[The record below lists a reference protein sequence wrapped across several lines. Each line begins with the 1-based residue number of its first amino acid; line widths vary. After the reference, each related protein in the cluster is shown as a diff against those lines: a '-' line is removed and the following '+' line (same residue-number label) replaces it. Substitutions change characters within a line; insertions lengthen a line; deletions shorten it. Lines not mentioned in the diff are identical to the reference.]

1 VNKGAATRPPIVN
14 RKLKEAIMTEDIQR
28 HITLLKASARA
39 AKNITTILDPYELL
53 QRTVDI
59 ICDEF
64 GFYYAGVFFLD
75 DEKEY
80 AVLKAGRGEAGREMV
95 HAEHKLAVGGNSM
108 IGASIADRKGRIAL
122 DVGAEA
128 VFFEN
133 PHLPKTR
140 SEMALPLIMGEE
152 VIGALTVQSTE
163 EAAFHDEDIAALQ
176 TMADQLAIAIQNS
189 NLHRQAERRSRLL
202 KAANRVGKE
211 VTSIL
216 DLEKLLP
223 QTVNIICESYGLY
236 YAGVFLVDEAN
247 EYALLRA
254 GYGKAGKAMVADGH
268 KLKIGTDSMIGA
280 CIAMSEARIAL
291 DVGEE
296 HVHFKNPYLPHTRS
310 EMALPLIY
318 GNKVL
323 GAVTI
328 QSSEERAFSED
339 DITTLLTMAEHLAI
353 AINNAHLIDEL
364 KDAHNEILRN
374 KVFEALTTAS
384 TEAIHWIGNKALPI
398 SLTVARLREEIVTG
412 KVDLDSLKEDL
423 NMIAESAAQIT
434 QVKEQLIGA
443 VREQKPRSVLFADVL
458 QTAAHQRGI
467 AEKMLK
473 VSIEPGAAFVI
484 ADSTQLARA
493 LGNIL
498 QNAAEA
504 GAKSV
509 KVTVHLSEERGALE
523 IDIEDDGAGMDED
536 VLKKIWSP
544 FFTTRG
550 VEHHGLGLPASL
562 HVISQAQGRIDLVS
576 KIGKGTKVS
585 IFMPRGQAHDESIN
599 TGRIKNILLI
609 DDDDAW
615 AKLFT
620 EMLKETKVELTHSIE
635 LKKIPAVDLILVD
648 ENIASISLIDALL
661 ALSKAGLSSRTVV
674 VTSAIHPERVTQILR
689 GGVKDVIMK
698 PYSAG
703 EVSELLK

>member
-1 VNKGAATRPPIVN
+1 
-14 RKLKEAIMTEDIQR
+14 MTNDIQR
-28 HITLLKASARA
+28 HATLLKASARA

-75 DEKEY
+75 DAKQY
-80 AVLKAGRGEAGREMV
+80 AVLKAGRGEAGREMIN
-95 HAEHKLAVGGNSM
+95 AGHKLAVGGNSM
-108 IGASIADRKGRIAL
+108 IGASIANRQGRIAL

-140 SEMALPLIMGEE
+140 SEMALPLIVGEDI
-152 VIGALTVQSTE
+152 IGAVTVQSTE

-216 DLEKLLP
+216 DIEQLLS

-236 YAGVFLVDEAN
+236 YAGVFLLDSAG
-247 EYALLRA
+247 EYAVLRS

-268 KLKIGTDSMIGA
+268 KLKVGTDSMIGA
-280 CIAMSEARIAL
+280 CIAMNEARIAL

-296 HVHFKNPYLPHTRS
+296 RVHFKNPHLPHTRS
-310 EMALPLIY
+310 EMALPLVY
-318 GNKVL
+318 GGRAL

-339 DITTLLTMAEHLAI
+339 DITTLLTMAEHLAV
-353 AINNAHLIDEL
+353 AINNAHLVDEL
-364 KDAHNEILRN
+364 KEAHSEILRN

-384 TEAIHWIGNKALPI
+384 TEAIHWIGNKTLPI
-398 SLTVARLREEIVTG
+398 SLTIARLREEIAEG
-412 KVDLDSLKEDL
+412 KVDLESLKEDL
-423 NMIAESAAQIT
+423 DMIAESAAQIT

-443 VREQKPRSVLFADVL
+443 VREQRPRAVLFADVL
-458 QTAAHQRGI
+458 QTAAHQRDFS
-467 AEKMLK
+467 ADALK
-473 VSIEPGAAFVI
+473 VKIDPAVAYVI
-484 ADSTQLARA
+484 ADSTQLTRA
-493 LGNIL
+493 VGNIL

-509 KVTVHLSEERGALE
+509 TVSVHPTEERGVLE
-523 IDIEDDGAGMDED
+523 IDIEDDGSGMDED
-536 VLKKIWSP
+536 VMQKAWSP
-544 FFTTRG
+544 FFSTRG
-550 VEHHGLGLPASL
+550 VEHHGLGLPAAM
-562 HVISQAQGRIDLVS
+562 HVVSQAQGRIALVS
-576 KIGKGTKVS
+576 EKGKGTTVAF
-585 IFMPRGQAHDESIN
+585 FMPRGHANDEAIEAGSV
-599 TGRIKNILLI
+599 KNILLI
-609 DDDDAW
+609 DDNDDW
-615 AKLFT
+615 ANLFAKS
-620 EMLKETKVELTHSIE
+620 LKDTKVKLTQSTD
-635 LKKIPAVDLILVD
+635 LKKFADADLVLVD
-648 ENIASISLIDALL
+648 EHIASVSLTDVLS
-661 ALSKAGLSSRTVV
+661 ALSKAGLTSKTVIL
-674 VTSAIHPERVTQILR
+674 TAAINPERVTQFLR
-689 GGVKDVIMK
+689 DGVKDVTVK
-698 PYSAG
+698 PYSG
-703 EVSELLK
+703 SEISELLK

>member
-1 VNKGAATRPPIVN
+1 
-14 RKLKEAIMTEDIQR
+14 MTNDIQR
-28 HITLLKASARA
+28 HATLLKAAARA

-64 GFYYAGVFFLD
+64 GFYYAGVFLLD
-75 DEKEY
+75 DLKQY
-80 AVLKAGRGEAGREMV
+80 AVLKAGRGAAGKEMIN
-95 HAEHKLAVGGNSM
+95 AGHKLAIGGNSM
-108 IGASIADRKGRIAL
+108 IGASVANRQGRIAL
-122 DVGAEA
+122 DVGTEA

-140 SEMALPLIMGEE
+140 SEMALPLVVGDEA
-152 VIGALTVQSTE
+152 IGALTVQSIE

-202 KAANRVGKE
+202 KAANRVGRE

-216 DLEKLLP
+216 NLGELLP
-223 QTVNIICESYGLY
+223 HTVNIICEAYGLY
-236 YAGVFLVDEAN
+236 YAGVFLLDDAG
-247 EYALLRA
+247 EYAVLRA

-268 KLKIGTDSMIGA
+268 KLKVGTGSMIGA

-296 HVHFKNPYLPHTRS
+296 RVHFKNPHLPHTRS

-318 GNKVL
+318 GGKAL

-339 DITTLLTMAEHLAI
+339 DITTLLTMAEHLAV
-353 AINNAHLIDEL
+353 AINNAHLIEEL

-384 TEAIHWIGNKALPI
+384 TEAIHWIGNKTLPI
-398 SLTVARLREEIVTG
+398 SLTITRLREEIAEG
-412 KVDLDSLKEDL
+412 KVDLESLKEDL
-423 NMIAESAAQIT
+423 DMIAESAAQIT

-443 VREQKPRSVLFADVL
+443 VREQKPRPVLFADVL
-458 QTAAHQRGI
+458 QTAAHQRHLS
-467 AEKMLK
+467 EDMLK
-473 VSIEPGAAFVI
+473 VNIDPAVAYVI
-484 ADSTQLARA
+484 ADSTQLTRA

-504 GAKSV
+504 GAKTV
-509 KVTVHLSEERGALE
+509 NVTVQPTEERGILE
-523 IDIEDDGAGMDED
+523 IVIEDDGTGMDEE
-536 VLKKIWSP
+536 VMRKAWSP

-550 VEHHGLGLPASL
+550 VEHHGLGLPATM
-562 HVISQAQGRIDLVS
+562 HVISQAQGHITLVS
-576 KIGKGTKVS
+576 EAGKGTTVAM
-585 IFMPRGQAHDESIN
+585 FMPQGQSDHEAIEPGSV
-599 TGRIKNILLI
+599 KNILLI
-609 DDDDAW
+609 DDNDDW
-615 AKLFT
+615 SKLFA
-620 EMLKETKVELTHSIE
+620 ELLKETKIKLTQSTD
-635 LKKIPAVDLILVD
+635 LKNIPAADLILVD
-648 ENIASISLIDALL
+648 ENIVSVPLIDILS
-661 ALSKAGLSSRTVV
+661 ALSEAGLVSKTVIL
-674 VTSAIHPERVTQILR
+674 TAAINPERVTQELR
-689 GGVKDVIMK
+689 HGAKDVTLK
-698 PYSAG
+698 PYSG
-703 EVSELLK
+703 TEINDLLK

>member
-1 VNKGAATRPPIVN
+1 LQVSFNLPTFNP
-14 RKLKEAIMTEDIQR
+14 LKKEVTMTNDIQR
-28 HITLLKASARA
+28 HATLLKAAARA

-64 GFYYAGVFFLD
+64 GFYYAGVFLLD
-75 DEKEY
+75 DLKQY
-80 AVLKAGRGEAGREMV
+80 AVLKAGRGAAGKEMIN
-95 HAEHKLAVGGNSM
+95 AGHKLAIGGNSM
-108 IGASIADRKGRIAL
+108 IGASIANRQGRIAL

-140 SEMALPLIMGEE
+140 SEMALPLVVGDDA
-152 VIGALTVQSTE
+152 IGALTVQSTE

-216 DLEKLLP
+216 DLETLLP
-223 QTVNIICESYGLY
+223 HTVNIICEAYGLY
-236 YAGVFLVDEAN
+236 YAGVFLLDDAG
-247 EYALLRA
+247 EYAVLRA

-268 KLKIGTDSMIGA
+268 KLKVGTDSMIGA
-280 CIAMSEARIAL
+280 CIAMNEARIAL

-296 HVHFKNPYLPHTRS
+296 RVHFKNPHLPHTRS

-318 GNKVL
+318 GGKAL

-339 DITTLLTMAEHLAI
+339 DITTLLTMAEHLAV
-353 AINNAHLIDEL
+353 AINNARLIEEL

-384 TEAIHWIGNKALPI
+384 TEAIHWIGNKTLPI
-398 SLTVARLREEIVTG
+398 SLTITRLREEIAEG
-412 KVDLDSLKEDL
+412 KVDLESLKEDL
-423 NMIAESAAQIT
+423 DMIAESAAQIT

-443 VREQKPRSVLFADVL
+443 VREQKPRAVLFADVL
-458 QTAAHQRGI
+458 QTAAHQRDFSEN
-467 AEKMLK
+467 ALK
-473 VSIEPGAAFVI
+473 VKIDPAAAYVI
-484 ADSTQLARA
+484 ADSTQLTRA

-498 QNAAEA
+498 QNAAES

-509 KVTVHLSEERGALE
+509 AVSVRPTEERGMLE
-523 IDIEDDGAGMDED
+523 IVIEDDGAGMDEE
-536 VLKKIWSP
+536 VMRKAWSP

-550 VEHHGLGLPASL
+550 VGHHGLGLPAAM
-562 HVISQAQGRIDLVS
+562 HVISQAQGHLTLVS
-576 KIGKGTKVS
+576 EAGKGTTVAM
-585 IFMPRGQAHDESIN
+585 FMPRGHANDDPIE
-599 TGRIKNILLI
+599 TGSVKNILLI
-609 DDDDAW
+609 DDNDDWAILF
-615 AKLFT
+615 AKL
-620 EMLKETKVELTHSIE
+620 LKNTKVKLTQSTD
-635 LKKIPAVDLILVD
+635 LKKLPAADLILVD
-648 ENIASISLIDALL
+648 ENITSVPLTEALS
-661 ALSKAGLSSRTVV
+661 ALSKAGLIAKTVV
-674 VTSAIHPERVTQILR
+674 LTSAINPERVTKFLR
-689 GGVKDVIMK
+689 DGVKDVTLK
-698 PYSAG
+698 PYSG
-703 EVSELLK
+703 REISELLK

>member
-1 VNKGAATRPPIVN
+1 
-14 RKLKEAIMTEDIQR
+14 MTNDTHSER
-28 HITLLKASARA
+28 HTTLLKAAARA

-64 GFYYAGVFFLD
+64 GFYYAGVFLLD
-75 DEKEY
+75 DLKQY
-80 AVLKAGRGEAGREMV
+80 AVLKAGRGAAGREMIN
-95 HAEHKLAVGGNSM
+95 AGHKLAIGGNSM
-108 IGASIADRKGRIAL
+108 IGASIANRQGRIAL

-133 PHLPKTR
+133 PHLSKTR
-140 SEMALPLIMGEE
+140 SEMALPLVVGDEA
-152 VIGALTVQSTE
+152 IGALTVQSTE

-216 DLEKLLP
+216 DLENLLP
-223 QTVNIICESYGLY
+223 HTVNIICEAYGLY
-236 YAGVFLVDEAN
+236 YAGVFLLDDAG
-247 EYALLRA
+247 EYAVLRA
-254 GYGKAGKAMVADGH
+254 GYGKAGKAMVAVGH
-268 KLKIGTDSMIGA
+268 KLKVGTDSMIGA

-296 HVHFKNPYLPHTRS
+296 RVHFKNPHLPHTRS

-318 GNKVL
+318 GGKAL

-339 DITTLLTMAEHLAI
+339 DITTLLTMAEHLAV
-353 AINNAHLIDEL
+353 AINNARLIEEL

-384 TEAIHWIGNKALPI
+384 TEAIHWIGNKTLPI
-398 SLTVARLREEIVTG
+398 SLTITRLREEIAEG
-412 KVDLDSLKEDL
+412 KVDLESLKEDL
-423 NMIAESAAQIT
+423 DMIAESAAQIT

-443 VREQKPRSVLFADVL
+443 VREQKPRPVLFADVL
-458 QTAAHQRGI
+458 QTAAHQRHFS
-467 AEKMLK
+467 ENMLK
-473 VSIEPGAAFVI
+473 VNIDPSVAYVI
-484 ADSTQLARA
+484 ADSTQLTRA

-509 KVTVHLSEERGALE
+509 NVNVQPTEERGILE
-523 IDIEDDGAGMDED
+523 IVIEDDGAGMEEE
-536 VLKKIWSP
+536 VMRKAWSP

-550 VEHHGLGLPASL
+550 VEHHGLGLPATM
-562 HVISQAQGRIDLVS
+562 HVISQAQGHITLVS
-576 KIGKGTKVS
+576 EAGKGTTVAM
-585 IFMPRGQAHDESIN
+585 FMPKGQIEYEAIEPGSV
-599 TGRIKNILLI
+599 KNILLI
-609 DDDDAW
+609 DDNDDW
-615 AKLFT
+615 ANLFA
-620 EMLKETKVELTHSIE
+620 ELLKETKIKLTQSTN
-635 LKKIPAVDLILVD
+635 LKKFPSADLILVD
-648 ENIASISLIDALL
+648 ENIVSVPLIDVLS
-661 ALSKAGLSSRTVV
+661 ALSEAGLVSKTVIL
-674 VTSAIHPERVTQILR
+674 TAAINPERVTQELR
-689 GGVKDVIMK
+689 HGAKDVTLK
-698 PYSAG
+698 PYSSG
-703 EVSELLK
+703 EINELLK

>member
-1 VNKGAATRPPIVN
+1 
-14 RKLKEAIMTEDIQR
+14 MTNDIQR
-28 HITLLKASARA
+28 HATLLKAAARA

-64 GFYYAGVFFLD
+64 GFYYAGVFLLD
-75 DEKEY
+75 DLKQY
-80 AVLKAGRGEAGREMV
+80 AVLKAGRGEAGREMIN
-95 HAEHKLAVGGNSM
+95 AGHKLAIGGNSM
-108 IGASIADRKGRIAL
+108 IGASIANRQGRIAL

-140 SEMALPLIMGEE
+140 SEMALPLVVGDEA
-152 VIGALTVQSTE
+152 IGALTVQSTE

-202 KAANRVGKE
+202 KAANRVGRE

-216 DLEKLLP
+216 DLESLLP
-223 QTVNIICESYGLY
+223 HTVNIICEAYGLY
-236 YAGVFLVDEAN
+236 YAGVFLVDDAG
-247 EYALLRA
+247 EYAVLRS

-268 KLKIGTDSMIGA
+268 KLKIGTESMIGA
-280 CIAMSEARIAL
+280 CIAMNEARIAL

-296 HVHFKNPYLPHTRS
+296 RVHFKNPHLPHTRS

-318 GNKVL
+318 GGKAL

-339 DITTLLTMAEHLAI
+339 DITTLLTMAEHLAV
-353 AINNAHLIDEL
+353 AINNARLLEEL

-384 TEAIHWIGNKALPI
+384 TEAIHWIGNKTLPI
-398 SLTVARLREEIVTG
+398 SLTIARLREEIAEG
-412 KVDLDSLKEDL
+412 KVDIDSLREDL
-423 NMIAESAAQIT
+423 DMIAESAAQIT

-443 VREQKPRSVLFADVL
+443 VREQRPRAVLFADVL
-458 QTAAHQRGI
+458 QTAAQQRGFS
-467 AEKMLK
+467 EDMLK
-473 VSIEPGAAFVI
+473 VNVDEAAAYVI
-484 ADSTQLARA
+484 ADSTQLTRA

-498 QNAAEA
+498 QNAAES

-509 KVTVHLSEERGALE
+509 KVSVRPTEERDMLE
-523 IDIEDDGAGMDED
+523 IDIEDDGAGMAED
-536 VLKKIWSP
+536 VMRKAWSP

-550 VEHHGLGLPASL
+550 VEHHGLGLPATM
-562 HVISQAQGRIDLVS
+562 HVISQAQGHITLVS
-576 KIGKGTKVS
+576 EAGKGTTVAM
-585 IFMPRGQAHDESIN
+585 FMPKGQENHEAIE
-599 TGRIKNILLI
+599 TGSVKNVLLI
-609 DDDDAW
+609 DDNDDW
-615 AKLFT
+615 AKLFVGL
-620 EMLKETKVELTHSIE
+620 LKDTKVKLTQSTD
-635 LKKIPAVDLILVD
+635 LKKFPAADLILVD
-648 ENIASISLIDALL
+648 ENIASTPLTEVLS
-661 ALSKAGLSSRTVV
+661 ALSKAGFASKTVIL
-674 VTSAIHPERVTQILR
+674 TSAINPERVTKFMRDGI
-689 GGVKDVIMK
+689 KDVTLK
-698 PYSAG
+698 PYSGG
-703 EVSELLK
+703 EISELLK

>member
-1 VNKGAATRPPIVN
+1 
-14 RKLKEAIMTEDIQR
+14 MTNDIQR
-28 HITLLKASARA
+28 HATLLKAAARA
-39 AKNITTILDPYELL
+39 AKNITTILDPYELF

-64 GFYYAGVFFLD
+64 GFYYAGVFLLD
-75 DEKEY
+75 DKQQY
-80 AVLKAGRGEAGREMV
+80 AVLRAGRGEAGKAMINEG
-95 HAEHKLAVGGNSM
+95 HKLAIGGNSM
-108 IGASIADRKGRIAL
+108 IGASIANRQGRIAL
-122 DVGAEA
+122 DVGHEA

-140 SEMALPLIMGEE
+140 SEMALPLIVGED

-236 YAGVFLVDEAN
+236 YAGVFLLDEAG
-247 EYALLRA
+247 EYAVLRS

-268 KLKIGTDSMIGA
+268 KLKVGTDSMIGA
-280 CIAMSEARIAL
+280 CIAMGEARIAL

-296 HVHFKNPYLPHTRS
+296 RVHFKNPHLPHTRS

-318 GNKVL
+318 GGKAL

-339 DITTLLTMAEHLAI
+339 DITTLLTMAEHLAV
-353 AINNAHLIDEL
+353 AINNAKLIDEL
-364 KDAHNEILRN
+364 KEAHNEILRN
-374 KVFEALTTAS
+374 KVFEALTSAS
-384 TEAIHWIGNKALPI
+384 TEAIHWIGNKTLPI
-398 SLTVARLREEIVTG
+398 SLTVARLREEIADG
-412 KVDLDSLKEDL
+412 NVDVESLKEDL
-423 NMIAESAAQIT
+423 DMISESAAQII

-443 VREQKPRSVLFADVL
+443 VREMKPRPVLVADVL
-458 QTAAHQRGI
+458 RTAAYQRNI
-467 AEKMLK
+467 SEDALK
-473 VSIEPGAAFVI
+473 VKIDPSAAYVI
-484 ADSTQLARA
+484 ADSTQLTRA

-498 QNAAEA
+498 QNASEA

-509 KVTVHLSEERGALE
+509 SVNVRPTEERGILE
-523 IDIEDDGAGMDED
+523 IEIEDDGAGMDESTMQ
-536 VLKKIWSP
+536 KAWSP
-544 FFTTRG
+544 FFTTHG
-550 VEHHGLGLPASL
+550 ITHHGLGLPAAM
-562 HVISQAQGRIDLVS
+562 HVVSQSQGHIALVS
-576 KIGKGTKVS
+576 EQGKGTTVAM
-585 IFMPRGQAHDESIN
+585 FMPRGVVNNVQVQ
-599 TGRIKNILLI
+599 TGGVKNILLI
-609 DDDDAW
+609 DDNDDW
-615 AKLFT
+615 ANLFAELLKDSKIKLT
-620 EMLKETKVELTHSIE
+620 QSTD
-635 LKKIPAVDLILVD
+635 LKKFPAADLILVD
-648 ENIASISLIDALL
+648 ENIASVSLTDVLS
-661 ALSKAGLSSRTVV
+661 ALSKADLASKTVIL
-674 VTSAIHPERVTQILR
+674 TSAINPERVTKFLR
-689 GGVKDVIMK
+689 DGVKDVAVK
-698 PYSAG
+698 PYSAN

>member
-1 VNKGAATRPPIVN
+1 
-14 RKLKEAIMTEDIQR
+14 MTNDIQR
-28 HITLLKASARA
+28 HTKLLKAAARA
-39 AKNITTILDPYELL
+39 ARNITTILDPYELL

-75 DEKEY
+75 DAKQY
-80 AVLKAGRGEAGREMV
+80 AVLKAGRGDAGTAMI

-108 IGASIADRKGRIAL
+108 IGASIANRQGRIAL
-122 DVGAEA
+122 DVGTEA

-140 SEMALPLIMGEE
+140 SEMALPLIVGDD

-216 DLEKLLP
+216 DLEELLP
-223 QTVNIICESYGLY
+223 HTVNIICEAYGLY

-247 EYALLRA
+247 EYAVLRA

-268 KLKIGTDSMIGA
+268 KLKIGTESMIGA
-280 CIAMSEARIAL
+280 SIAMGEARIAL

-296 HVHFKNPYLPHTRS
+296 RVHFKNPHLPHTRS

-318 GNKVL
+318 GGKAL

-328 QSSEERAFSED
+328 QSSEERAFSDD
-339 DITTLLTMAEHLAI
+339 DITTLLTMAEHLAV
-353 AINNAHLIDEL
+353 AINNARLLDEL
-364 KDAHNEILRN
+364 KEAHNEILRN

-384 TEAIHWIGNKALPI
+384 TEAIHWIGNKTLPI
-398 SLTVARLREEIVTG
+398 SLTVARLREEIADNQVDIESLRE
-412 KVDLDSLKEDL
+412 DLD
-423 NMIAESAAQIT
+423 MISESAAQII

-443 VREQKPRSVLFADVL
+443 VREMKPRPVLLSDVL
-458 QTAAHQRGI
+458 QTARIQRDIPG
-467 AEKMLK
+467 EMLEVK
-473 VSIEPGAAFVI
+473 IDPAAAYVI
-484 ADSTQLARA
+484 ADSTQLTRA

-509 KVTVHLSEERGALE
+509 KVSTRLTEERGVLE
-523 IDIEDDGAGMDED
+523 IQIEDDGEGMDNE
-536 VLKKIWSP
+536 VSRKVWSP

-550 VEHHGLGLPASL
+550 VTHHGLGLPAAM
-562 HVISQAQGRIDLVS
+562 HVLSQGQGRIALVS
-576 KIGKGTKVS
+576 EAGKGTTVAM
-585 IFMPRGQAHDESIN
+585 FMPKGHSNDEAVEAGSV
-599 TGRIKNILLI
+599 KNILLI
-609 DDDDAW
+609 DDNDDW
-615 AKLFT
+615 AKLFG
-620 EMLKETKVELTHSIE
+620 ELLKGTKVKLTLSTELDKLPT
-635 LKKIPAVDLILVD
+635 ADLILVD
-648 ENIASISLIDALL
+648 ENIASVPLTDVLT
-661 ALSKAGLSSRTVV
+661 ALSTAGLESKTIIL
-674 VTSAIHPERVTQILR
+674 TSAINPERVTQFLR
-689 GGVKDVIMK
+689 HGMKDVTVK
-698 PYSAG
+698 PYSGG